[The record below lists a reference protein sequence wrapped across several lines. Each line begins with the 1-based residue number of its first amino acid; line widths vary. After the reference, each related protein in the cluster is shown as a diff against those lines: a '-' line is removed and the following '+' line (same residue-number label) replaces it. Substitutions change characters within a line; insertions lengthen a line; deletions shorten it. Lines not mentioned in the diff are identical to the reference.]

1 MRDKKP
7 SVLFLCTG
15 NAFRSQMGE
24 GLMRHLACDRV
35 EAFSAGSAPAGFVHP
50 LAIQVMGEASIDISS
65 QRSKGL
71 DSFGARTF
79 DYVMTVCD
87 HAATSC
93 PALRGRVATHR
104 WPMPDPS
111 HETAPDVALVWARE
125 VRDALRAKI
134 EAFLTSLGGARAAGA
149 EQ

>member
-1 MRDKKP
+1 MNDKKP

-24 GLMRHLACDRV
+24 GLMRHLAGDRIDV
-35 EAFSAGSAPAGFVHP
+35 FSAGSAPAGFVHP
-50 LAIQVMGEASIDISS
+50 LAIRVMSEAGIDISS

-71 DSFGARTF
+71 DSFGPRTF

-93 PALRGRVATHR
+93 PALRGSVATHR

-111 HETAPDVALVWARE
+111 HEPAPDVALMRARE
-125 VRDALRAKI
+125 VRDALRGKI
-134 EAFLTSLGGARAAGA
+134 EAFLKTLDGAWAAGA
-149 EQ
+149 GQ